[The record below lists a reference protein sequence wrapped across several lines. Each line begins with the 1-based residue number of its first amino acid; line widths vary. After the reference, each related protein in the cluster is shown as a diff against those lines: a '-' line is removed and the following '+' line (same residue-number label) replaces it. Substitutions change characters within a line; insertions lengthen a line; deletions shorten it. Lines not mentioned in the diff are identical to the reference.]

1 MKCTMAILTSLAVL
15 AVGCSTTSQM
25 KYTASYGSGSRELV
39 VATGSPGELGL
50 LKALGEQ
57 FADKADAKVL
67 WYNAGSGRSLELLRG
82 KEADV
87 VMVHAPQA
95 EQNAV
100 GQGWAVRRTL
110 IGSNEFYIV
119 GPADDPAG
127 VRLAGTAA
135 QAYAKI
141 AAKGAKFLSRADN
154 SGTHK
159 REMAIWRQAGI
170 DPQGPWYI
178 PTHDFMMATLLRANA
193 ENGYFMT
200 DSSTW
205 VVGKKNTPHLRLL
218 FKGDPVLVN
227 VYHALCQPVGATC
240 GAEVGGEFLD
250 FLACEEAQQIIK
262 TYGVKQYGQP
272 LYRDVRESRQFE

>member
-1 MKCTMAILTSLAVL
+1 VKCKMAILTSLVVL
-15 AVGCSTTSQM
+15 AIGCSTTSQT
-25 KYTASYGSGSRELV
+25 KYSSVYGSGSRELV

-50 LKALGEQ
+50 LKVLGEQ

-119 GPADDPAG
+119 GPADDPSE

-178 PTHDFMMATLLRANA
+178 PTHDFMTAPFPDGDRAFSRHTRLSVQRTGSTVLPPMQVKSLTKSLSLPGVA
-193 ENGYFMT
+193 RVLET
-200 DSSTW
+200 IRSSSARRRIAMQ
-205 VVGKKNTPHLRLL
+205 NPI
-218 FKGDPVLVN
+218 F
-227 VYHALCQPVGATC
+227 
-240 GAEVGGEFLD
+240 
-250 FLACEEAQQIIK
+250 
-262 TYGVKQYGQP
+262 
-272 LYRDVRESRQFE
+272 SRMP